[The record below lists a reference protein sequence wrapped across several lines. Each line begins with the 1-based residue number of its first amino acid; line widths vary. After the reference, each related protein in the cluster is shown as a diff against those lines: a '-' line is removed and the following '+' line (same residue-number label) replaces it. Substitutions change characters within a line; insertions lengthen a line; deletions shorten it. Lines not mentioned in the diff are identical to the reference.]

1 MPSTAGA
8 SDVIGKLFVGSDL
21 AMTAGTFLA
30 TASPKDLTAV
40 YTAVPETVV
49 VLVRLSSGT
58 ATLTADLTADGVYS
72 SADATITNFNDTT
85 YHAIVL
91 DTTAALP
98 YINVRL
104 ATSANAIVDRLAVIP
119 LALLTAGEDWFN
131 VRDGLM
137 AVANTTNGDGSG
149 AFGSVASL
157 SA

>member
-8 SDVIGKLFVGSDL
+8 SDLVGKLFVGSDVGL
-21 AMTAGTFLA
+21 SAGTILA

-58 ATLTADLTADGVYS
+58 ATLTADVNSSGTYA
-72 SADATITNFNDTT
+72 SADATITGFNDTT

-91 DTTAALP
+91 DTSAANP
-98 YINVRL
+98 YINVRI
-104 ATSANAIVDRLAVIP
+104 ATTANCIVDRLAVVP
-119 LALLTAGEDWFN
+119 LALLTEGEDWFN

-137 AVANTTNGDGSG
+137 AVANTTHGDGGG
-149 AFGSVASL
+149 AFGSAQNV